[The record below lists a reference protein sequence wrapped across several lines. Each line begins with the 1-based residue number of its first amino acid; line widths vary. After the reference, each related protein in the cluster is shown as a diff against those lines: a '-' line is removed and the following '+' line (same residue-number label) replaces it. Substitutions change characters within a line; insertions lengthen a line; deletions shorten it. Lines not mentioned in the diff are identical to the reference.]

1 MDPKEILA
9 LVKSGVTVSELSS
22 NPAESFHQTAVPQ
35 LYAWWRE
42 NRLLVERSWGGIVDP
57 PEMIIYSNGE
67 CLLPDDR
74 IQLKELVSAET
85 LKIATWNVNSIRIRL
100 PLILAWLSEQQ
111 PDIVCLQE
119 TKVEDH
125 QFPEQEI
132 REAGYSA
139 VFEGQ
144 KSYNGV
150 ALLSKLPIEDVQYGF
165 KDGYDVEN
173 KRLLSARIAG
183 IHIVNVYVPQGQTE
197 VSPKF
202 QYKLEFLAKL
212 LSELSD
218 RYTSADPVAVLG
230 DLNIAPD
237 ERDVVSAEAM
247 KNRVSFHPKEHV
259 FIEQLNQWGLQ
270 DIYRQFH
277 QEGGLYSWWDF
288 RTRGFEKNEGMRID
302 HIWVTAGLAKLCTS
316 CEIDIDNRSQP
327 KPSDHAPVLC
337 VVKNLAWHPT

>member
-1 MDPKEILA
+1 MDPNEILG
-9 LVKSGVTVSELSS
+9 LVKSGTTVSELSKHL
-22 NPAESFHQTAVPQ
+22 AESFHQATVSQ
-35 LYAWWRE
+35 LYAWWRS
-42 NRLLVERSWGGIVDP
+42 NRLKVERSWGGIVNP
-57 PEMIIYSNGE
+57 PETIIYSNSE

-74 IQLKELVSAET
+74 IQLKEVVAAET

-100 PLILAWLSEQQ
+100 PLVLAWLAEQQ

-125 QFPEQEI
+125 QFPEQAM

-139 VFEGQ
+139 VYAGQ

-150 ALLSKLPIEDVQYGF
+150 ALLCKLPIEDVQYGF
-165 KDGYDVEN
+165 KDGYDAEN

-183 IHIVNVYVPQGQTE
+183 LHIVNVYVPQGQATE
-197 VSPKF
+197 SPKF

-218 RYTSADPVAVLG
+218 RFTAADPVMVLG
-230 DLNIAPD
+230 DINIAPD

-247 KNRVSFHPKEHV
+247 QNKVSFHPREHL
-259 FIEQLNQWGLQ
+259 FLEQFKQWGLQ
-270 DIYRQFH
+270 DIYRTFH
-277 QEGGLYSWWDF
+277 QDGGLYSWWDF

-302 HIWVTAGLAKLCTS
+302 HIWVAAGLAQLCQS

-327 KPSDHAPVLC
+327 KPSDHAPVIC
-337 VVKNLAWHPT
+337 VVKNLDLPEI